1 MMSMIFPTVFFHHHY
16 NHQKEIEE
24 ELEGLEEE
32 ELEDEFLLLEER
44 VGGTFGGIEMD
55 QGASFSQQSIQFL
68 TRTNSIFSIRF
79 F

>member
-1 MMSMIFPTVFFHHHY
+1 M
-16 NHQKEIEE
+16 
-24 ELEGLEEE
+24 EGLEEE

-55 QGASFSQQSIQFL
+55 EGASFSQQSIQFL
-68 TRTNSIFSIRF
+68 TRTNSIFSIPF